1 MWKIP
6 YSISHLAHIASA
18 IRYFIVPRKNPCDS
32 IVRGIVL
39 PLKGVLGATCI
50 QMHTAAFL
58 GTSATQTARK
68 EAVLA
73 VGSLLKA
80 IPAGQL

>member
-1 MWKIP
+1 MENSLQYQSFGP
-6 YSISHLAHIASA
+6 YSINMS
-18 IRYFIVPRKNPCDS
+18 YFVVPRKNPCDY
-32 IVRGIVL
+32 IVCGRVL
-39 PLKGVLGATCI
+39 PLKGVFGATCI
-50 QMHTAAFL
+50 QLHTAAFL
-58 GTSATQTARK
+58 GTSATQTAGK

>member
-1 MWKIP
+1 M
-6 YSISHLAHIASA
+6 S
-18 IRYFIVPRKNPCDS
+18 YFVVPRKNPCDS

-58 GTSATQTARK
+58 GTSATQTAGK

-80 IPAGQL
+80 IPAGSFKVVKTSRMVARSY